1 MDTKKKIPD
10 LVVFDEERGYYA
22 RELTYGSNVG
32 APLIKLE
39 DVKGWKQN
47 QANTVNKHF
56 EKRYDELKQ
65 EFKKL
70 VEEANWNELVYK
82 SQYNFKPIIGEIYHL
97 YIREDGSTF
106 LSLIDPNS
114 WNKNYIGSFELD
126 SKEKWTKVD
135 IFIKQ

>member
-22 RELTYGSNVG
+22 RELTYGSNIG

-47 QANTVNKHF
+47 QASTVNKHF
-56 EKRYDELKQ
+56 EKRYEELRE

-70 VEEANWNELVYK
+70 IEEANWNELVYK
-82 SQYNFKPIIGEIYHL
+82 SQYNFRPVIGEIYHL
-97 YIREDGSTF
+97 YLREDGSTF

-126 SKEKWTKVD
+126 SKEKWKKISIFTK
-135 IFIKQ
+135 

>member
-22 RELTYGSNVG
+22 RELTYGSNIG

-47 QANTVNKHF
+47 QASVANKHF

-70 VEEANWNELVYK
+70 IEETNWNELVYK
-82 SQYNFKPIIGEIYHL
+82 SQYNFRPIIGEIYHL

-126 SKEKWTKVD
+126 SKEKWVKVSIFTK
-135 IFIKQ
+135 Q